1 MDYKARYEEWI
12 SNSYFDEDTRAELE
26 SIKEDENEIKE
37 LHFHP
42 L

>member
-26 SIKEDENEIKE
+26 VSKRMKMK
-37 LHFHP
+37 
-42 L
+42 